1 MPIAIGT
8 AGIKA
13 MTSANPIRSNQ
24 SGVSTTEGMGY
35 ARPVV
40 ITPRSSSVSEPLD
53 LLALHSSWHGA
64 VAATV
69 IVQPER

>member
-40 ITPRSSSVSEPLD
+40 IT
-53 LLALHSSWHGA
+53 LA
-64 VAATV
+64 AAA
-69 IVQPER
+69 